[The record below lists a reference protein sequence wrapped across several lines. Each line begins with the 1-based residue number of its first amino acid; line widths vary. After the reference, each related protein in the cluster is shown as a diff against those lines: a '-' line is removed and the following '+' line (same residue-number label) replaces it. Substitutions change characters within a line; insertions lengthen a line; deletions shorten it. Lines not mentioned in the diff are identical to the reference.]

1 MIANKDF
8 SFDHHFPS
16 YLWQQNG
23 TSPGFETNPNWL
35 LEAFC
40 VLNASGTYAKYGI
53 SYLCYLLFIL
63 KKGGLPNL
71 AISMGEWCY
80 ATRHFG
86 WFWCW
91 QFWYN
96 PKCRWMI
103 WVGFAHPNSRLMYG
117 CNTTSAGF
125 LGFGSEWVYCKNLN
139 YFMPNFAHKHARFV
153 SEEMHIEWKGF
164 WQRTDRHWWSVGR
177 MYEE

>member
-71 AISMGEWCY
+71 QFRWENDVLQQGILDD
-80 ATRHFG
+80 FG
-86 WFWCW
+86 
-91 QFWYN
+91 
-96 PKCRWMI
+96 
-103 WVGFAHPNSRLMYG
+103 VGSFDTTPNADG
-117 CNTTSAGF
+117 
-125 LGFGSEWVYCKNLN
+125 
-139 YFMPNFAHKHARFV
+139 
-153 SEEMHIEWKGF
+153 
-164 WQRTDRHWWSVGR
+164 
-177 MYEE
+177 